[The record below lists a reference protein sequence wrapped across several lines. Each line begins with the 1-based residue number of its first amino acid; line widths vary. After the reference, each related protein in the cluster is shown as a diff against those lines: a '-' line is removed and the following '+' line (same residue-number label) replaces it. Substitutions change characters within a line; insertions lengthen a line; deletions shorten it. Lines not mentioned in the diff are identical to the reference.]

1 MMMMINHI
9 YQEVLV
15 KTVEVKYINTHNQV
29 VDILTKPLTLEQYA
43 VLSDRLLR
51 GFNGVPVTHE
61 SNLGKL
67 KLLTRSQQIQL
78 SIKCLYAYDN
88 I

>member
-1 MMMMINHI
+1 MMMINYI
-9 YQEVLV
+9 YQEVLD

-29 VDILTKPLTLEQYA
+29 ADILTKQYA

-51 GFNGVPVTHE
+51 GFNVQVTHE
-61 SNLGKL
+61 SNLYVPAKVRAKTL
-67 KLLTRSQQIQL
+67 KAESEE
-78 SIKCLYAYDN
+78 N